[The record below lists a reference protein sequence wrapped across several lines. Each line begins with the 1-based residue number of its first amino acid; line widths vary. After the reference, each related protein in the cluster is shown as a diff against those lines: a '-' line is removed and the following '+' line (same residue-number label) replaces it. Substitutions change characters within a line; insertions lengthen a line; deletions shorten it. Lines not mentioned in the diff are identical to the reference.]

1 MLTANQIILLVLAI
15 VLIVVVFY
23 IYRIVTA
30 ALTISSVSPLYNKNW
45 KELSTDKQ
53 LAFENLGWDPKT
65 WNTIDKSKLKNYPK
79 TFKKPFS
86 KLTKEEQKAAKALG
100 HYSFSWWLQSKFM

>member
-1 MLTANQIILLVLAI
+1 MLTANQIILLALAI

-30 ALTISSVSPLYNKNW
+30 ALTIFSVSPLYNKKWN
-45 KELSTDKQ
+45 ELSSDKQ

-65 WNTIDKSKLKNYPK
+65 WNTIDMNKLKNYPK
-79 TFKKPFS
+79 SYKNQFS
-86 KLTKEEQKAAKALG
+86 KLTKEEQKAAKVLG